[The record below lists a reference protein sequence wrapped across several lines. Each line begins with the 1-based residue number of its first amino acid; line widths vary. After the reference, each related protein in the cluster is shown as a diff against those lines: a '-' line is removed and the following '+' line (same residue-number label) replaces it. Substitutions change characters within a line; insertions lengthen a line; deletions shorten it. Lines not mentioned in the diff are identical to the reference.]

1 MKTDKINVKL
11 NKRIFYKSRKMKPNY
26 LLIDSTNLFKRL
38 YAALKPYEH
47 EQNSGKNLI
56 RNIKVTENGQTIRK
70 DLNVM
75 AVHYYF
81 RTMVNLKREYPDASF
96 VHIFDSVTSNEY
108 RRQIDPEYKANRK
121 SHDVEQEQCIEALKG
136 ALKVLQGVVYD
147 EPNFEADDVI
157 ATIAS
162 KIAQANKT
170 VGIVSN
176 DKDLAQVVAYAPDS
190 IRLLQPE
197 YDQDKGRNVYKEL
210 DSDLIKEKYGVYPE
224 QVFEYLA
231 IKGDKADNVSGIKGL
246 GDKKAIEILTNF
258 GSIAK
263 AIEYVMTI
271 EKNKKDRL
279 EPNFSGEILERDDN
293 KMSLY
298 VYNILNSPDIV
309 KEAMKQI
316 QLVSTHSELQL
327 PSFKQKLEEVA
338 HLNNEQYQKYARDTF
353 NISNDVNNNFTLK
366 STATNDNSRKI

>member
-1 MKTDKINVKL
+1 
-11 NKRIFYKSRKMKPNY
+11 MKPNY
-26 LLIDSTNLFKRL
+26 LLIDSTNLFSRL
-38 YAALKPYEH
+38 YANVKASENDP
-47 EQNSGKNLI
+47 KNQLI
-56 RNIKVTENGQTIRK
+56 RNIKVNENGQVIRK

-75 AVHYYF
+75 AVSYYF
-81 RTMVNLKREYPDASF
+81 KAMINLKKIYPEASF
-96 VHIFDSVTSNEY
+96 VHIFDSPTSNEY
-108 RRQIDPEYKANRK
+108 RRQIDPEYKGNRK
-121 SHDVEQEQCIEALKG
+121 SKDIEQIQCIEALKG

-157 ATIAS
+157 ATIAT
-162 KIAQANKT
+162 KIAQVNKT

-176 DKDLAQVVAYAPDS
+176 DKDLAQIVAYAPDS
-190 IRLLQPE
+190 IRLLHRE
-197 YDQDKGRNVYKEL
+197 YDQDKGYNVYKEL
-210 DSDLIKEKYGVYPE
+210 DSELIKEKYGVYPE

-298 VYNILNSPDIV
+298 VYNILNSKDIIT
-309 KEAMKQI
+309 EAMKQI
-316 QLVSTHSELQL
+316 QLVSTKHDLQL

-353 NISNDVNNNFTLK
+353 DISSNVNNNFTLK

>member
-26 LLIDSTNLFKRL
+26 LLIDSTNLFSRL
-38 YAALKPYEH
+38 YANVKASENDP
-47 EQNSGKNLI
+47 KNQLI
-56 RNIKVTENGQTIRK
+56 RNIKVNENGQVIRK

-75 AVHYYF
+75 AVSYYF
-81 RTMVNLKREYPDASF
+81 KAMINLKKIYPEASF
-96 VHIFDSVTSNEY
+96 VHIFDSPTSNEY
-108 RRQIDPEYKANRK
+108 RRQIDPEYKGNRK
-121 SHDVEQEQCIEALKG
+121 SKDIEQIQCIEALKG

-157 ATIAS
+157 ATIAT

-176 DKDLAQVVAYAPDS
+176 DKDLAQIVAYAPDS
-190 IRLLQPE
+190 IRLLHRE
-197 YDQDKGRNVYKEL
+197 YDQDKGYNVYKEL
-210 DSDLIKEKYGVYPE
+210 DSELIKEKYGVYPE

-298 VYNILNSPDIV
+298 VYNILNSKDIIT
-309 KEAMKQI
+309 EAMKQI
-316 QLVSTHSELQL
+316 QLVSTKHDLQL

-353 NISNDVNNNFTLK
+353 DISINVNNNFTLK

>member
-1 MKTDKINVKL
+1 
-11 NKRIFYKSRKMKPNY
+11 MKPNY
-26 LLIDSTNLFKRL
+26 LLIDSTNLFTRL
-38 YAALKPYEH
+38 YAKVKASENDP
-47 EQNSGKNLI
+47 KNQLI
-56 RNIKVTENGQTIRK
+56 RNIKVNEDGRVIRK

-75 AVHYYF
+75 AISYYF
-81 RTMVNLKREYPDASF
+81 KTMVNLKKIYPDASF
-96 VHIFDSVTSNEY
+96 VHIFDSATSNEY

-121 SHDVEQEQCIEALKG
+121 SKDIERDQCIEALKG
-136 ALKVLQGVVYD
+136 ALKVLQAVVYD

-162 KIAQANKT
+162 KITKANKT
-170 VGIVSN
+170 VGIFSN
-176 DKDLAQVVAYAPDS
+176 DKDLAQVVAYAPDA
-190 IRLLQPE
+190 IRLIQIE
-197 YDQDKGRNVYKEL
+197 YDQDKARNVYKEL
-210 DSDLIKEKYGVYPE
+210 DSELIKEKYGVYPE

-271 EKNKKDRL
+271 EKNKKERL
-279 EPNFSGEILERDDN
+279 EPNFNGEILERDDN

-298 VYNILNSPDIV
+298 VYNILNTPDMA
-309 KEAMKQI
+309 KEVMKQI
-316 QLVSTHSELQL
+316 HLVSTHSELQL

-353 NISNDVNNNFTLK
+353 DILDNVNNNFTLK
-366 STATNDNSRKI
+366 STVTNDNSRKI